1 MLVTGLAAGWALAAA
16 STQPAAA
23 ATLDQLSDRTH
34 KINMLAKLGYQ
45 PKLVFFGGSRSM
57 RFEPSYVRYWWGIRG
72 FNATVQSCKNEDV
85 WALVHHVVRRDPG
98 RKKYIVWGIQPEA
111 FFSDQVFDVALVKDR
126 RLRRSF
132 PYALRQTMGDGLKH
146 PWSPGRRYAGDGAL
160 LHDYY
165 DRQEAAG
172 VTLEEALAAYI
183 KKAMSWDNT
192 ADAIPTRVT
201 RTRTYFERT
210 LAYMSAQ
217 GFEPLLIFLP
227 MHPDAIAALRDEHWD
242 NRRASFAA
250 YLAGLQQSYRFT
262 VLDFTFIESFGG
274 DPDAF
279 YNAAHMKLPNMRRL
293 LRAAVRKAPW
303 AFGLAP
309 SPTAPPRSPRRP
321 SGPALRVDVAEPLVP
336 RRGLISTAPT
346 R

>member
-1 MLVTGLAAGWALAAA
+1 MATSADRSLATGLAAGGSLAPA
-16 STQPAAA
+16 STEPAAA

-126 RLRRSF
+126 RLSRSF
-132 PYALRQTMGDGLKH
+132 PYALRQTMGTA
-146 PWSPGRRYAGDGAL
+146 SCTRGRPAGGTPATA
-160 LHDYY
+160 
-165 DRQEAAG
+165 RFCMTTTTARRRG

-183 KKAMSWDNT
+183 KKALSWDNT
-192 ADAIPTRVT
+192 ADTIPTRVT

-217 GFEPLLIFLP
+217 GFEPLLIILP
-227 MHPDAIAALRDEHWD
+227 MHPDAIAALRDDHWD

-279 YNAAHMKLPNMRRL
+279 YNAAHMKLPNLRRL

-309 SPTAPPRSPRRP
+309 SSTAPPTSTSKQSGAPR
-321 SGPALRVDVAEPLVP
+321 
-336 RRGLISTAPT
+336 
-346 R
+346 